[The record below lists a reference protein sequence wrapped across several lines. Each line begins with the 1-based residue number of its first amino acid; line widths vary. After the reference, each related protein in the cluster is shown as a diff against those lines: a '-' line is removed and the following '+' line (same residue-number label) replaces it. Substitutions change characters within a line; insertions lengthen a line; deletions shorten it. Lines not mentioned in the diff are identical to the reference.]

1 MVSENAPSDP
11 RSCLL
16 FASSP
21 RFPTILRRAG
31 GFCFSPSGRRHGE
44 TARFRKPRRVTS
56 SSRERRRN
64 GNVRSV
70 VITDRILNHRLEFK
84 SRRLRRLESLSEI
97 QRNARVMRYSVAR
110 AISVAR
116 LPGENGEHEEPSG
129 MEFTGVGRFMV
140 TRRTFAYACIAF
152 PVKTRLT
159 RFSFPFF
166 IASPRCSLLNNP
178 V

>member
-1 MVSENAPSDP
+1 MPPPIHAPAFCS
-11 RSCLL
+11 RALRV
-16 FASSP
+16 FP
-21 RFPTILRRAG
+21 RFYGERVA
-31 GFCFSPSGRRHGE
+31 FAFRHRVE
-44 TARFRKPRRVTS
+44 DTARPRDSVNRAELRV
-56 SSRERRRN
+56 RRN